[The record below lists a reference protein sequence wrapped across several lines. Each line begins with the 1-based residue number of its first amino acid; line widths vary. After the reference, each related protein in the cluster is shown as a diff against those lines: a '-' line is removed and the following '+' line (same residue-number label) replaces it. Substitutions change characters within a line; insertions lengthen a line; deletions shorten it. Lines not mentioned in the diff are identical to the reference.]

1 MVDIMDLARRCIRI
15 MSISRKPTKEEYEKV
30 AKVTAM
36 GIIVIGVIGLITSV
50 IFSLI

>member
-1 MVDIMDLARRCIRI
+1 MTDIVDLVRRCI
-15 MSISRKPTKEEYEKV
+15 MGISRKPTKEEYEKV

-36 GIIVIGVIGLITSV
+36 GIILIGTIGLITSV

>member
-1 MVDIMDLARRCIRI
+1 MTDIVDLVRRCIRI
-15 MSISRKPTKEEYEKV
+15 MGISRKPTKEEYEKV

-36 GIIVIGVIGLITSV
+36 GIILIGTIGLITSV